1 MSVTMIGGVSPQMRP
16 RGVTDALA
24 GQVEEAAT
32 PQPQPRPE
40 AAPAPGGLL
49 ASRKATLP
57 AEAPARTDPELWQ
70 MLTVEERAHFARMST
85 MGPLTYG
92 RPSQSAD
99 PGEPM
104 LARGGRLDV
113 RA

>member
-1 MSVTMIGGVSPQMRP
+1 MSVTMIGGVPPQLRP
-16 RGVTDALA
+16 RGVAGSPA
-24 GQVEEAAT
+24 GQGETEVAA
-32 PQPQPRPE
+32 QPRPE
-40 AAPAPGGLL
+40 VAPAPGAHP
-49 ASRKATLP
+49 ASLQVVLP
-57 AEAPARTDPELWQ
+57 AEVPAGTDPELWQ
-70 MLTVEERAHFARMST
+70 MLTAEERAHFARMST

-92 RPSQSAD
+92 RPSRPTD